1 MSITGRSGAQR
12 YGDPQTATRYPLA
25 CGQDLEWQVDNDSAQ
40 AVMNIQAIDA
50 GSIVVPSVC
59 VVGEQ
64 PQAAEVTLIDGDSR
78 WELPPV
84 PNHAAAMPDPGP
96 EQVSMHLDCFHTH
109 RALSNVQ
116 LHFRL
121 RGVGRPSRYLLT
133 ASWRPLELENPTPP
147 EESICATPPP
157 ALSQMSQG
165 GPQGPHTCS
174 PTCVAMVLRGLG
186 AQADLED
193 TRQRCYDPGS
203 KMYGMWPYA
212 ILTAAHHGHVGATEV
227 FVDWSDPLRV
237 LEADTPMVA
246 SIRFARDTLPGA
258 PLNASG
264 GHLVVVHGA
273 SPECVVVNDPAAPE
287 VATVPRTYDT
297 IAFTQAWLR
306 HRGAAYILSR

>member
-1 MSITGRSGAQR
+1 
-12 YGDPQTATRYPLA
+12 
-25 CGQDLEWQVDNDSAQ
+25 
-40 AVMNIQAIDA
+40 
-50 GSIVVPSVC
+50 
-59 VVGEQ
+59 
-64 PQAAEVTLIDGDSR
+64 
-78 WELPPV
+78 
-84 PNHAAAMPDPGP
+84 
-96 EQVSMHLDCFHTH
+96 
-109 RALSNVQ
+109 
-116 LHFRL
+116 
-121 RGVGRPSRYLLT
+121 
-133 ASWRPLELENPTPP
+133 
-147 EESICATPPP
+147 
-157 ALSQMSQG
+157 
-165 GPQGPHTCS
+165 
-174 PTCVAMVLRGLG
+174 MVLRGLG

-193 TRQRCYDPGS
+193 TRKRCYDPGS

-237 LEADTPMVA
+237 LEADPPMVA